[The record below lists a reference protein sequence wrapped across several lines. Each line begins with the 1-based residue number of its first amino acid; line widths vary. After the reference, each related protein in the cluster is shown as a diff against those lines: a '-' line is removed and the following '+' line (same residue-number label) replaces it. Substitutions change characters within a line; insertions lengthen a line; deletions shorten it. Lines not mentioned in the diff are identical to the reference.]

1 MKICGTNLVPIFI
14 TLVFCGF
21 IFVYFNMRLAEVKS
35 SIEKQNRVLTAFIT
49 NVQNDIRSGGMMFG
63 ACAMGSGEC
72 VMKGAGA
79 MGAGASVAGT
89 GLMGASVA
97 GANHLASEEA
107 LQAVRRNEK
116 IVVSDDE
123 DDDDDDDSDEE
134 SDSEDSDD
142 ESGSDSEDEEDDTKI
157 SIIPSAISQ
166 DSSVVSLELIS
177 DNLTLD
183 FESLPA
189 MTSLDSSSAIL
200 IQDSLKIVDLDA
212 THTDATQTD
221 ATTQADAATPLD
233 VATHSDAAKTD
244 IIYESMKV
252 DDLRKIVADLNLAVK
267 DEAKKLKKPE
277 LLALLKK

>member
-14 TLVFCGF
+14 TMVFCGF
-21 IFVYFNMRLAEVKS
+21 IFVYFNMRLAEVKN

-63 ACAMGSGEC
+63 QCAMGSGEC
-72 VMKGAGA
+72 VMKGA
-79 MGAGASVAGT
+79 SVAGPSVA
-89 GLMGASVA
+89 GMGASVA

-123 DDDDDDDSDEE
+123 EDDDDDSDEE

-142 ESGSDSEDEEDDTKI
+142 ESGSGSDSEDEEDAKI

-183 FESLPA
+183 FESLPE
-189 MTSLDSSSAIL
+189 MVSLDSSSALL

-212 THTDATQTD
+212 THTDATHTD
-221 ATTQADAATPLD
+221 ATHADA
-233 VATHSDAAKTD
+233 THTDAMTHTDAAKTD
-244 IIYESMKV
+244 IIYDSMKV